1 MQRLRTSAFLASLIS
16 LAVVLCA
23 LLAGCGGDATAG
35 GGPSA
40 APPITLNVFA
50 AASLKDAFT
59 AIGNSFHAAHPNV
72 TVTFNFAGSDTL
84 AQQITQGGAPADVFA
99 SANTA
104 QMNVV
109 VKGGDIDGSRVKVFT
124 HNRIE
129 VIFPKNNPA
138 HIQRLQDLAK
148 PGLKLVLAAPAVPA
162 GQYARDFLTRASADA
177 TFGPGYKDAVLK
189 NVVSSETDVKAVLAK
204 VALGEADAG
213 IVYTTDAATK
223 ASDLG
228 TLAIPD
234 NLTTI
239 AIYPI
244 GVVKGSKQ
252 AATAQQFV
260 DAVLAPDG
268 QATLARFGFLP
279 AGQGPQ
285 YTPPASA

>member
-1 MQRLRTSAFLASLIS
+1 MRRLRTRASLAFLL
-16 LAVVLCA
+16 VVLCA
-23 LLAGCGGDATAG
+23 LLAACGSDTAAG
-35 GGPSA
+35 GSSA
-40 APPITLNVFA
+40 AQPITLNIFA

-59 AIGNSFHAAHPNV
+59 AIGKSFHTAHSNV
-72 TVTFNFAGSDTL
+72 TLTFNFAGSDTL

-109 VKGGDIDGSRVKVFT
+109 VKGGDIDGGKVKVFT

-129 VIFPKNNPA
+129 VIFPKSNPA
-138 HIQRLQDLAK
+138 HIQSLQDLAR
-148 PGLKLVLAAPAVPA
+148 PRLKLVLAAPAVPA
-162 GQYARDFLTRASADA
+162 GQYARDFLTHAGKDASFPA
-177 TFGPGYKDAVLK
+177 GYKDAVLK
-189 NVVSSETDVKAVLAK
+189 NVVSSEADVKSVLAK

-213 IVYTTDAATK
+213 IVYTTDAATQVS
-223 ASDLG
+223 ALG

-234 NLTTI
+234 NLNTI
-239 AIYPI
+239 AVYPI
-244 GVVKGSKQ
+244 GVIKGSKQ

-279 AGQGPQ
+279 ASQGPQ
-285 YTPPASA
+285 YVPPAGA

>member
-1 MQRLRTSAFLASLIS
+1 MRRLRTSASLTV
-16 LAVVLCA
+16 LAVLLSA
-23 LLAGCGGDATAG
+23 LLADCGGDATAG
-35 GGPSA
+35 GGGAPSA
-40 APPITLNVFA
+40 ARPVTLNVFA

-59 AIGNSFHAAHPNV
+59 AIGDAFHSAHPNV

-84 AQQITQGGAPADVFA
+84 AQQITQGGAPADIFA
-99 SANTA
+99 SANTQ
-104 QMNVV
+104 QMDTVV
-109 VKGGDIDGSRVKVFT
+109 RGGDIDGSRVKVFT

-129 VIFPKNNPA
+129 VIFPKSNPA
-138 HIQRLQDLAK
+138 HIQTLQDLAR

-162 GQYARDFLTRASADA
+162 GQYARDFFTRASADA
-177 TFGPGYKDAVLK
+177 AFGPSYKDAVLK

-213 IVYTTDAATK
+213 IVYTTDTATK

-234 NLTTI
+234 NLNTI
-239 AIYPI
+239 AVYPI

-252 AATAQQFV
+252 ATTAQQFV

-285 YTPPASA
+285 YTPLAGA

>member
-1 MQRLRTSAFLASLIS
+1 M
-16 LAVVLCA
+16 
-23 LLAGCGGDATAG
+23 
-35 GGPSA
+35 
-40 APPITLNVFA
+40 TLNVFA

-59 AIGNSFHAAHPNV
+59 AIGNSFHTAHPNV
-72 TVTFNFAGSDTL
+72 SVTFNFAGSDAL
-84 AQQITQGGAPADVFA
+84 AQQITQGGAPADVYA

-109 VKGGDIDGSRVKVFT
+109 VKGGDINGARVKVFT
-124 HNRIE
+124 HNRIV

-138 HIQRLQDLAK
+138 HIQTLQDLAK

-162 GQYARDFLTRASADA
+162 GQYARAFLTLAGKDASFPA
-177 TFGPGYKDAVLK
+177 GYQAAVLK
-189 NVVSSETDVKAVLAK
+189 NVVSSEADVKSVLAK

-213 IVYTTDAATK
+213 IVYTTDAATR

-234 NLTTI
+234 NLNTI
-239 AIYPI
+239 AVYPI

-268 QATLARFGFLP
+268 QAALTRFGFLP
-279 AGQGPQ
+279 ASQGPQ
-285 YTPPASA
+285 YAPPAA

>member
-1 MQRLRTSAFLASLIS
+1 M
-16 LAVVLCA
+16 
-23 LLAGCGGDATAG
+23 
-35 GGPSA
+35 
-40 APPITLNVFA
+40 
-50 AASLKDAFT
+50 
-59 AIGNSFHAAHPNV
+59 
-72 TVTFNFAGSDTL
+72 
-84 AQQITQGGAPADVFA
+84 
-99 SANTA
+99 
-104 QMNVV
+104 
-109 VKGGDIDGSRVKVFT
+109 
-124 HNRIE
+124 
-129 VIFPKNNPA
+129 
-138 HIQRLQDLAK
+138 
-148 PGLKLVLAAPAVPA
+148 
-162 GQYARDFLTRASADA
+162 
-177 TFGPGYKDAVLK
+177 
-189 NVVSSETDVKAVLAK
+189 LAK
-204 VALGEADAG
+204 VQLGEADAG

>member
-1 MQRLRTSAFLASLIS
+1 MRRLRTSASLASLAS
-16 LAVVLCA
+16 FAFVLSA
-23 LLAGCGGDATAG
+23 LLAGCGGDVTAG
-35 GGPSA
+35 GSPSA
-40 APPITLNVFA
+40 ARPITLNVFA

-99 SANTA
+99 SANPQ

-109 VKGGDIDGSRVKVFT
+109 VKGGDIDGGKVKVFT

-138 HIQRLQDLAK
+138 HIQTLQDLAK

-162 GQYARDFLTRASADA
+162 GQYARDFLTRASDDTSFPA
-177 TFGPGYKDAVLK
+177 GYKDAVLK
-189 NVVSSETDVKAVLAK
+189 NVVSSESDVKSVLAK
-204 VALGEADAG
+204 VTLGEADAG

-223 ASDLG
+223 ADDLG

-234 NLTTI
+234 NLNTI
-239 AIYPI
+239 AVYPI

-260 DAVLAPDG
+260 NAVLAADG

-285 YTPPASA
+285 YTPPAGA